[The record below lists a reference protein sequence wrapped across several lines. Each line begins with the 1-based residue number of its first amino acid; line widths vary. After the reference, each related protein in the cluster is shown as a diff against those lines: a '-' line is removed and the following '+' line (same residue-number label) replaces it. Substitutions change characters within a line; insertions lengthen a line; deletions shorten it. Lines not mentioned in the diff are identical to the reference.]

1 MIFEYVCMDNLY
13 IYVYVLYA
21 IIDLVSCMGR
31 FLWQTHLRYK
41 CQIEQAQLSVGAN
54 AAAAA
59 AAVGDSAKIGN
70 REAAHW

>member
-1 MIFEYVCMDNLY
+1 M
-13 IYVYVLYA
+13 LYA

-41 CQIEQAQLSVGAN
+41 CQIERAQAAQLSVGAN
-54 AAAAA
+54 AAA

-70 REAAHW
+70 REAAH